1 MNGRSDSLVI
11 VKDHV
16 GDENV
21 SFAANPEISPLLNPP
36 EACVHG
42 SSNVDCVTL
51 CVLDSILK
59 AWN

>member
-1 MNGRSDSLVI
+1 MNERSDALVI

-36 EACVHG
+36 EVCVHG
-42 SSNVDCVTL
+42 SSND
-51 CVLDSILK
+51 D
-59 AWN
+59 